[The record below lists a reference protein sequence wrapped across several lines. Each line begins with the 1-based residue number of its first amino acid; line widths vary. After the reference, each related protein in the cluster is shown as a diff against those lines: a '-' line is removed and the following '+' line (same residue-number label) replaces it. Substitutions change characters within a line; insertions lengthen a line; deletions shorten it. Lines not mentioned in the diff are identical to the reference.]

1 MKKFLSTV
9 FMIILASC
17 AGEANFDYTTKT
29 DVQIYEE
36 GLRQLKKENNISA
49 TEAFKQVEYNH
60 PYSPFVAKSWIMA
73 GYAYYKEKKYIDAIE
88 QFERL
93 LKFQPNHPQADYS
106 MYMIAMS
113 YYDQISPITRDQKM
127 TEMSLLK
134 MQELEKKYPDSKFT
148 NDVKPKIIIARN
160 NLAAKEMYIASTLVE
175 KKNII
180 AALNR
185 YQTVIKKYETTLFVP
200 EAIFR
205 TVEIYNIMGDKDEVK
220 NMTRLLEVN
229 YPKTKWYKMAK
240 EIADAI

>member
-1 MKKFLSTV
+1 
-9 FMIILASC
+9 
-17 AGEANFDYTTKT
+17 
-29 DVQIYEE
+29 
-36 GLRQLKKENNISA
+36 
-49 TEAFKQVEYNH
+49 
-60 PYSPFVAKSWIMA
+60 
-73 GYAYYKEKKYIDAIE
+73 
-88 QFERL
+88 
-93 LKFQPNHPQADYS
+93 
-106 MYMIAMS
+106 MS

-127 TEMSLLK
+127 TEISLLK
-134 MQELEKKYPDSKFT
+134 MQELEKKYPDSKFA

-160 NLAAKEMYIASTLVE
+160 NLAAKEMYIASTLIE